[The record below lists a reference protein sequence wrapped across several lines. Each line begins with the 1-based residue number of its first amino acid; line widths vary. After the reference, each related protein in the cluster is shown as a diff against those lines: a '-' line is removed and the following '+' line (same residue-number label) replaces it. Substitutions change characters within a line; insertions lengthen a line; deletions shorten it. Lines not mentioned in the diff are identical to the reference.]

1 MSEFAKTLQSFVA
14 FMPDG
19 QEKYDVQEALED
31 CPDIDFEV
39 VAEERANK
47 EMRKLRDGALVNGHA
62 YLIARG
68 GRLDNMEEAAMVIS
82 TTTMARIIGCVR
94 DGTERKAA
102 RRRPAS
108 AVLAQ
113 LKPLD
118 ASLADLRLSRRSEE
132 ETIGGRNRVFTRN
145 K

>member
-1 MSEFAKTLQSFVA
+1 MSEFVKTLQGFVA
-14 FMPDG
+14 HMPEG
-19 QEKYDVQEALED
+19 QEKHDVQEALQV

-39 VAEERANK
+39 VPEERANK
-47 EMRKLRDGALVNGHA
+47 EMRKLRDGALKYGHA

-68 GRLDNMEEAAMVIS
+68 GRVDNLEEAALVIS
-82 TTTMARIIGCVR
+82 TKTIARMLGSVH

-113 LKPLD
+113 LKPMD
-118 ASLADLRLSRRSEE
+118 PSVADMRLKRRTHDEVL
-132 ETIGGRNRVFTRN
+132 GGRG
-145 K
+145 KLS